1 VIARWIS
8 EAYYWSAGVWMS
20 WKAPPWLL
28 DAIWML
34 LAAAF
39 VAIFISLSALY
50 LIWMERKVSGH
61 IQSRLGPMRVGW
73 HGAAQVFADMIKI
86 LLKEDITPAKAD
98 KWVFNIAP
106 FAIMIPAIMSF
117 MVIPF
122 GDRLIIADIN
132 VGILYIIALGSFVVL
147 AMIMAGWASNNKWS
161 LLGAMRS
168 AAVLFSYE
176 LPLILVIVAVVMLNG
191 SMQVG
196 RIIAAQ
202 TNTWNIFLMPVGFL
216 LYLFTGVAEINRTP
230 FDLAEAEQ
238 ELVAGYNVE
247 YSGMKFG
254 MFFFSEFVNNVIVAA
269 MITILFLGGP
279 LPPFGINIP
288 FLPSP
293 VWMWGKVLILIFIFM
308 WIKWTL
314 PRFRIDQMLDVGWK
328 VLLPLAFLNLFI
340 TGGIALLI

>member
-1 VIARWIS
+1 MIARWIS
-8 EAYYWSAGVWMS
+8 EIYYWSAGLWMS
-20 WKAPPWLL
+20 WKAPAWLL
-28 DAIWML
+28 DAIWMV
-34 LAAAF
+34 LAAGF
-39 VAIFISLSALY
+39 VAIFISLMALY

-73 HGAAQVFADMIKI
+73 HGWRQLFADMIKLI
-86 LLKEDITPAKAD
+86 SKEDITPLAVD

-106 FAIMIPAIMSF
+106 FLVLMPCIMSF

-122 GDRLIIADIN
+122 GDRLIISDIPIG
-132 VGILYIIALGSFVVL
+132 VLYIVALSAFGVL
-147 AMIMAGWASNNKWS
+147 AVIMAGWGSSNKWS

-168 AAVLFSYE
+168 AASLFSYE
-176 LPLILVIVAVVMLNG
+176 LPMILVIVSVVMLSG

-196 RIIAAQ
+196 RIVAAQ
-202 TNTWNIFLMPVGFL
+202 YGLWNIFYLPLGFL
-216 LYLFTGVAEINRTP
+216 ILLFTSVAEINRTP

-238 ELVAGYNVE
+238 ELVAGFNVE

-254 MFFFSEFVNNVIVAA
+254 MFFFAEFVNNVVVAA
-269 MITILFLGGP
+269 IITILFLGGP
-279 LPPFGINIP
+279 LPPFNINIP
-288 FLPSP
+288 WFPSP
-293 VWMWGKVLILIFIFM
+293 IWMWGKVILLIFVFM

-340 TGGIALLI
+340 AGAVALLI